1 VASEHPG
8 TELSLLEV
16 TTSAQR
22 AVLRARRPEDVVRA
36 LERAV
41 RALGGS
47 LVPAHV
53 GGEDVL
59 QLDVTLGVTDAR
71 LPMAPV
77 GDPARS
83 HLQQVL
89 PGLVEDARRMVHLLW
104 ARDELGD
111 PTLRDDLTGA
121 LHAGATRRLVER
133 GRPPDTLVGV
143 AVADLEAV
151 LDTYGRARVDAL
163 LHQLAGFVRSELDV
177 DERLGRLDHRTLV
190 VVLRGD
196 ERPRAA
202 ELVDRVGDRWAR
214 QRLLPVALGTVV
226 VHRGEDPTAALRALV
241 EGAASSDADRAT
253 PTQPDDDPTSD
264 RPDDDRTSG
273 RPDDEHRT
281 DDRNHL

>member
-41 RALGGS
+41 RALGGT

-59 QLDVTLGVTDAR
+59 PLDVTLGVTDAR

-83 HLQQVL
+83 QLQQVL

-133 GRPPDTLVGV
+133 GHAADTLVGF
-143 AVADLEAV
+143 AVGDLDAV
-151 LDTYGRARVDAL
+151 LDTYGRTRVDAL
-163 LHQLAGFVRSELDV
+163 LHQAAGFVRSELDV
-177 DERLGRLDHRTLV
+177 DERLGRLDNRTLV
-190 VVLRGD
+190 AVLRGD
-196 ERPRAA
+196 ERPRAD
-202 ELVDRVGDRWAR
+202 ELIDRVGARWAR
-214 QRLLPVALGTVV
+214 QRLLPVALDTSV
-226 VHRGEDPTAALRALV
+226 VHRGDDPTAALRALL
-241 EGAASSDADRAT
+241 EGPATSDATRT
-253 PTQPDDDPTSD
+253 TR
-264 RPDDDRTSG
+264 RPDDPDATDETSG
-273 RPDDEHRT
+273 RTDGEHRS